1 MSQNNNVKN
10 KYLQMSKKER
20 QLRKA
25 AKQHARDENGIIKP
39 DIFLNFRIDQKFHFN
54 DRHKAFVE
62 KAMEEESHILFCDGP
77 AGSSKTYCAVYVAL
91 TMLKEKKIDEIIYI
105 RSIVESATRKLGSL
119 PGEVDEKF
127 KPWSIPLIEKCDEL
141 VGKQITNM
149 LFESEYIKS
158 IPVNFLRGSTFAN
171 SVVIVDEAQN
181 LEHSEL
187 VTILTRFGKNCK
199 LFVIGDS
206 LQSDIHKSG
215 FEKIMKAFDSD
226 ESHTQGIH
234 AFHFTE
240 EDITRSKLLKFIV
253 KVIATIKNK

>member
-1 MSQNNNVKN
+1 
-10 KYLQMSKKER
+10 MSKKDR
-20 QLRKA
+20 QYKKA
-25 AKQHARDENGIIKP
+25 AKDNQLIKS

-54 DRHKAFVE
+54 ERHKAFVD
-62 KAMEEESHILFCDGP
+62 KALEDLSQIIFADGP

-91 TMLKEKKIDEIIYI
+91 SMLKDKKIDEIIYI

-127 KPWSIPLIEKCDEL
+127 KPWSIPLVEKCDEL
-141 VGKQITNM
+141 VGKNVTNM
-149 LFESEYIKS
+149 LFDGEYMKCV
-158 IPVNFLRGSTFAN
+158 PVNFLRGSTFTN

-199 LFVIGDS
+199 LFIIGDTQ
-206 LQSDIHKSG
+206 QSDIFDKSG
-215 FEKIMKAFDSD
+215 FAKIMNGFNTE
-226 ESHTQGIH
+226 ESRGNGIH

-240 EDITRSKLLKFIV
+240 DDITRSKLLKFIV
-253 KVIATIKNK
+253 KTITGLKFNKKTS

>member
-1 MSQNNNVKN
+1 
-10 KYLQMSKKER
+10 MSKKDR
-20 QLRKA
+20 QLKKA
-25 AKQHARDENGIIKP
+25 ARDENKIVGNN
-39 DIFLNFRIDQKFHFN
+39 IFLNFKIDQKFHFN
-54 DRHKAFVE
+54 ERHKAFVD
-62 KAMEEESHILFCDGP
+62 KALDDSSHILFCDGP

-91 TMLKEKKIDEIIYI
+91 TMLKDKKIDEIIYI

-141 VGKQITNM
+141 LGKQVTNM
-149 LFESEYIKS
+149 LFDSELLKCV
-158 IPVNFLRGSTFAN
+158 PVNFLRGSTFSN

-206 LQSDIHKSG
+206 RQSDIQKSG
-215 FEKIMKAFDSD
+215 FEKIMAAFDTN
-226 ESHTQGIH
+226 ESHDNGIN

-253 KVIATIKNK
+253 KVIAGIKSKN

>member
-1 MSQNNNVKN
+1 
-10 KYLQMSKKER
+10 MSKKDR
-20 QLRKA
+20 QLKKA
-25 AKQHARDENGIIKP
+25 AKFDDNKIIKS
-39 DIFLNFRIDQKFHFN
+39 DILLNFKVDQKFHLN
-54 DRHKAFVE
+54 DHHKAFVE
-62 KAMEEESHILFCDGP
+62 KAMDDSSLILFCDGP
-77 AGSSKTYCAVYVAL
+77 AGTSKTYLATYVAL

-105 RSIVESATRKLGSL
+105 RSIVESAHRKLGSL

-141 VGKQITNM
+141 VGKQVTNM
-149 LFESEYIKS
+149 LFDSDYLKCV
-158 IPVNFLRGSTFAN
+158 PVNFLRGSTFSN

-199 LFVIGDS
+199 LFIIGDTR
-206 LQSDIHKSG
+206 QSDIFDRTG
-215 FEKIMKAFDSD
+215 FAKILNAFDTQD
-226 ESHTQGIH
+226 SHEHGIS

-253 KVIATIKNK
+253 KVISTIKTKEPKSR

>member
-1 MSQNNNVKN
+1 
-10 KYLQMSKKER
+10 MSKKDR
-20 QLRKA
+20 QLKKA
-25 AKQHARDENGIIKP
+25 AKQAKDENGIIKN
-39 DIFLNFRIDQKFHFN
+39 DIFLNFRVDQKFHFN
-54 DRHKAFVE
+54 DHHKAFVDAAL
-62 KAMEEESHILFCDGP
+62 KDDSHILFCDGP
-77 AGSSKTYCAVYVAL
+77 AGSAKTYCATYVAL
-91 TMLKEKKIDEIIYI
+91 TLLKEKKIDEIIYI

-127 KPWSIPLIEKCDEL
+127 KPWSIPLVEKCDEL

-149 LFESEYIKS
+149 LFESDYLKC

-187 VTILTRFGKNCK
+187 VTILTRYGKNCK

-206 LQSDIHKSG
+206 LQSDIQKSG
-215 FEKIMKAFDSD
+215 FEKIMKAFDTN
-226 ESHTQGIH
+226 ESNDNGIH
-234 AFHFTE
+234 AFHLTE

-253 KVIATIKNK
+253 RVIAGLKSK

>member
-1 MSQNNNVKN
+1 
-10 KYLQMSKKER
+10 MSKKDR
-20 QLRKA
+20 AVKKA
-25 AKQHARDENGIIKP
+25 AKFAKDQDGIIRS
-39 DIFLNFRIDQKFHFN
+39 DIFLNFKIDQKFHFN
-54 DRHKAFVE
+54 ERHKALVD
-62 KAMEEESHILFCDGP
+62 KAMDDATQIVFCDGP

-91 TMLKEKKIDEIIYI
+91 TMLKEKKADEIIYI
-105 RSIVESATRKLGSL
+105 RSIVESASKKLGSL

-127 KPWSIPLIEKCDEL
+127 KPWSIPLMEKCDEL

-149 LFESEYIKS
+149 LFEGDYMKC

-199 LFVIGDS
+199 LFVIGDTR
-206 LQSDIHKSG
+206 QSDIHEKSG
-215 FEKIMKAFDSD
+215 FERIMNAFDTD
-226 ESHTQGIH
+226 ESHNHGIC
-234 AFHFTE
+234 AFHLTE

-253 KVIATIKNK
+253 KIISTIKIKSSK

>member
-1 MSQNNNVKN
+1 
-10 KYLQMSKKER
+10 MSKRER
-20 QLRKA
+20 QLKKA
-25 AKQHARDENGIIKP
+25 AQDSNKFIKP
-39 DIFLNFRIDQKFHFN
+39 DLFLNFKIDQKFHFN
-54 DRHKAFVE
+54 EHHKAFVE
-62 KAMEEESHILFCDGP
+62 KAFDDSTHIIFCDGP

-91 TMLKEKKIDEIIYI
+91 TLLKEKKIDEIIYI

-141 VGKQITNM
+141 IGKQLTNI
-149 LFESEYIKS
+149 LFENDYVKS
-158 IPVNFLRGSTFAN
+158 IPVNFLRGSTFMN

-187 VTILTRFGKNCK
+187 VTILTRYGKNCK

-215 FEKIMKAFDSD
+215 FQSIMKGFDTV
-226 ESHTQGIH
+226 ESKEHGIQT
-234 AFHFTE
+234 FHFTE
-240 EDITRSKLLKFIV
+240 DDITRSKLLKFIV
-253 KVIATIKNK
+253 RVIATIKK

>member
-1 MSQNNNVKN
+1 
-10 KYLQMSKKER
+10 MSKKDR
-20 QLRKA
+20 AAKKA
-25 AKQHARDENGIIKP
+25 ANAKFPKDQDGIIRP
-39 DIFLNFRIDQKFHFN
+39 DIFLNFKIDQKFHFN
-54 DRHKAFVE
+54 ERHKAFVD
-62 KAMEEESHILFCDGP
+62 KAMDDSSQIIFCDGP

-91 TMLKEKKIDEIIYI
+91 TMLKEKRADEIVYI

-127 KPWSIPLIEKCDEL
+127 KPWSIPLVEKCDEL

-149 LFESEYIKS
+149 LFDSEYMKCT
-158 IPVNFLRGSTFAN
+158 PVNFLRGSTFAH

-199 LFVIGDS
+199 LFVIGDTM
-206 LQSDIHKSG
+206 QSDIFGKSG
-215 FEKIMKAFDSD
+215 FEKIMNAFDTD
-226 ESHTQGIH
+226 ESHTNGIC

-240 EDITRSKLLKFIV
+240 DDITRSKLLKFIV
-253 KVIATIKNK
+253 RVISTMKIKNIKD

>member
-1 MSQNNNVKN
+1 
-10 KYLQMSKKER
+10 MSKKDR
-20 QLRKA
+20 QLKKA
-25 AKQHARDENGIIKP
+25 AKFDKSGSDLLKS
-39 DIFLNFRIDQKFHFN
+39 DIFLNFKIDQKFHFN

-62 KAMEEESHILFCDGP
+62 KASDPNSQIIFCDGP

-91 TMLKEKKIDEIIYI
+91 TMLKERKIDEIFYI

-141 VGKQITNM
+141 VGKQTTNV

-187 VTILTRFGKNCK
+187 VTILTRFGRNCK
-199 LFVIGDS
+199 LFVIGDAR
-206 LQSDIHKSG
+206 QSDIFDKSG
-215 FEKIMKAFDSD
+215 FKKIMNVFDTD
-226 ESHTQGIH
+226 ESSTHGIH
-234 AFHFTE
+234 SFHFTE
-240 EDITRSKLLKFIV
+240 DDITRSKLLKYIV
-253 KVIATIKNK
+253 KVISTIKK

>member
-1 MSQNNNVKN
+1 
-10 KYLQMSKKER
+10 MSKKDR
-20 QLRKA
+20 QLKKA
-25 AKQHARDENGIIKP
+25 AKKHVREENSIIKP

-62 KAMEEESHILFCDGP
+62 KAFDDSSHIIFCDGP

-127 KPWSIPLIEKCDEL
+127 KPWSLPLIEKCDEL
-141 VGKQITNM
+141 IGKQLTNV
-149 LFESEYIKS
+149 LFENDYVKS
-158 IPVNFLRGSTFAN
+158 IPVNFLRGSTFMN

-181 LEHSEL
+181 LEQSEL
-187 VTILTRFGKNCK
+187 VTILTRYGKNCK

-206 LQSDIHKSG
+206 LQSDISKSG
-215 FEKIMKAFDSD
+215 FEKIMKAFDFD
-226 ESHTQGIH
+226 ESRAQGIH
-234 AFHFTE
+234 SFHFTE
-240 EDITRSKLLKFIV
+240 DDITRSKLLKFIV
-253 KVIATIKNK
+253 KIIATIKNK

>member
-1 MSQNNNVKN
+1 
-10 KYLQMSKKER
+10 MSKRDR
-20 QLRKA
+20 QLKKA
-25 AKQHARDENGIIKP
+25 AQENNKFIKS

-54 DRHKAFVE
+54 EHHKNFVE
-62 KAMEEESHILFCDGP
+62 KALDDSSHILFCDGP

-91 TMLKEKKIDEIIYI
+91 TLLKDKKIDEIIYI

-141 VGKQITNM
+141 IGKQLTNV
-149 LFESEYIKS
+149 LFDNEYVKS
-158 IPVNFLRGSTFAN
+158 IPVNFLRGSTFMN

-187 VTILTRFGKNCK
+187 VTILTRYGKNCK
-199 LFVIGDS
+199 MFVIGDS
-206 LQSDIHKSG
+206 QQSDIHKSG
-215 FEKIMKAFDSD
+215 FQNIMKAFDSQVSN
-226 ESHTQGIH
+226 ENGIS

-240 EDITRSKLLKFIV
+240 DDITRSKLLKFIV
-253 KVIATIKNK
+253 KVITGIKK